1 MDQNVNKDTR
11 LKDKL
16 IQYFYKYKNKLVILF
31 GLALI
36 LTVFFIINNIIK
48 EKKNISI
55 SEKYIQVGLLLNSNQ
70 LEKSKI
76 LLEEIILSKNKFYS
90 ILALNILLERNLEKD
105 KDKILKY
112 FEVVEKSNKIQ
123 NQKDLIILKKAL
135 YLLNNSE
142 IEKGEILLKKII
154 ETNSDFKSIAEE
166 ILSE

>member
-135 YLLNNSE
+135 YLYNE
-142 IEKGEILLKKII
+142 
-154 ETNSDFKSIAEE
+154 
-166 ILSE
+166 